1 MPKKNGALGRLM
13 GEKPSGTLAKIW
25 GQIGSCNRPMSLL
38 HHSQKTNTKQIKSVR
53 TVGND
58 EKAF

>member
-1 MPKKNGALGRLM
+1 M

-38 HHSQKTNTKQIKSVR
+38 HHSQKTNTKQIKSER